1 MNDVHLMILARP
13 NDRYI
18 VIIQT
23 EDGLPSTT
31 TSEMAPA
38 TMRALVGSYASSM
51 NPTDRLIVTRTE
63 VD

>member
-23 EDGLPSTT
+23 EDGLPNTA
-31 TSEMAPA
+31 TSEITPA
-38 TMRALVGSYASSM
+38 MTWSLVGQYASSM
-51 NPTDRLIVTRTE
+51 DPTDRLIITRTE